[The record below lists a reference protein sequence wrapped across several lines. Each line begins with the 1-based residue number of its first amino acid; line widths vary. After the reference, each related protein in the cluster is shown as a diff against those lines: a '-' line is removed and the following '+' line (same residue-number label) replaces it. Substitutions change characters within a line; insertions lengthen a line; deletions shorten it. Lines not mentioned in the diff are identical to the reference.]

1 MLNYLLRRILLF
13 IPTIIIIS
21 LLAFIISVNA
31 PGDPVARMMAT
42 AESGENSGGI
52 NTVREQQQVFWRHRL
67 GLDLPLFYFS
77 ITPSSFPDTLYKIYD
92 DDECDAVKF
101 LLYQFGNK
109 NGVEAFHQSMKSFSE
124 EIGQVNF
131 KEIHDSTVSKNEIVT
146 AVSEAQYNSALL
158 LRAKSVD
165 FIQKKLTEEESLLKK
180 FLFFSEEQKS
190 FQDVQE
196 KFSELQSHPQRWR
209 NFIPAIHF
217 YEYNQYHRWIFG
229 DGNWLTGKGA
239 VYTRGLI
246 RGDFGISF
254 ATEMPVSTVI
264 WQRIGWSLLLTFISV
279 ILAYLI
285 SLPIGIRA
293 AAKHGSTFDRSSSVV
308 LFLLHSMPAFWVAT
322 LLLITFANPDVLHWF
337 PASGVK
343 PVAGYPDGASFFEKV
358 KLSLPYLVLP
368 TIAYTYSSLAFLSR
382 LTRTSMLEVL
392 HQDFIKTARAKGLSE
407 RRVIYHHAFRNALLP
422 IITVFANL
430 FPAAIGGAVILE
442 SIFTIPGMGLETFHA
457 IEAQDYPMIVGV
469 FTLTGV
475 LTMVGY
481 LLADVFY
488 AFVDPRISF
497 SKK

>member
-1 MLNYLLRRILLF
+1 
-13 IPTIIIIS
+13 
-21 LLAFIISVNA
+21 
-31 PGDPVARMMAT
+31 
-42 AESGENSGGI
+42 
-52 NTVREQQQVFWRHRL
+52 
-67 GLDLPLFYFS
+67 
-77 ITPSSFPDTLYKIYD
+77 
-92 DDECDAVKF
+92 
-101 LLYQFGNK
+101 
-109 NGVEAFHQSMKSFSE
+109 
-124 EIGQVNF
+124 
-131 KEIHDSTVSKNEIVT
+131 
-146 AVSEAQYNSALL
+146 
-158 LRAKSVD
+158 
-165 FIQKKLTEEESLLKK
+165 
-180 FLFFSEEQKS
+180 
-190 FQDVQE
+190 
-196 KFSELQSHPQRWR
+196 
-209 NFIPAIHF
+209 
-217 YEYNQYHRWIFG
+217 
-229 DGNWLTGKGA
+229 
-239 VYTRGLI
+239 
-246 RGDFGISF
+246 
-254 ATEMPVSTVI
+254 MPVSTVI